1 MKIGVL
7 TSSRA
12 DYGIYLPLLKE
23 LKNDKFFELEIIAFG
38 THLSKFHGFTIKD
51 IISDGYDKIHK
62 ISSIEN
68 DDSEKGIAIS
78 YAKTVLKF
86 AEFWNENIFDLVFC
100 LGDRFEMSAAV
111 QSSIPFRVKLAHF
124 HGGETTLGAI
134 DNIYRHQISLA
145 SQLHFVATEGF
156 LDKVRSIIGD
166 SKRIFNV
173 GALSLDGINKIE
185 LPNWD
190 DIIKLYDIPSKEFI
204 LTTFHPET
212 LFPKKNKVYIKTIC
226 HVLNELCKKFHLVI
240 TLPNADTMGN
250 LYRRSFIL
258 LKDENPLNITLIE
271 NFGKYNY
278 FAAMK
283 ASKFIIGNSSSAI
296 LEAAS
301 FGKFAVNVG
310 DRQLGRLRSNNIL
323 DVPYNKKLII
333 NGIDKII
340 DKGFF
345 NGENKYYKSNTA
357 SNIIK
362 IIKDNE
368 L

>member
-38 THLSKFHGFTIKD
+38 THLSKYHGFTITD
-51 IISDGYDKIHK
+51 IVSDGYDKIHK

-68 DDSEKGIAIS
+68 DDSEKGIVIS
-78 YAKTVLKF
+78 YAKTVIKF
-86 AEFWNENIFDLVFC
+86 AEFWNKNIFDLIFC

-111 QSSIPFRVKLAHF
+111 QACIPFGFKLAHF

-185 LPNWD
+185 LPNWN
-190 DIIKLYDIPSKEFI
+190 DIIKSYDIPFKEFI

-212 LFPKKNKVYIKTIC
+212 LFPKKNKVYIKTISN
-226 HVLNELCKKFHLVI
+226 VLNELCGKFHIII

-250 LYRRSFIL
+250 LYRDSFIS
-258 LKDENPLNITLIE
+258 LKDKNPLNISLIE

-296 LEAAS
+296 LESAS
-301 FGKFAVNVG
+301 FGKYAINVG
-310 DRQLGRLRSNNIL
+310 HRQLGRLRNDNII
-323 DVPYNKKLII
+323 DVNFNKDDII
-333 NGIDKII
+333 NKVNKVLKKGPFTGI
-340 DKGFF
+340 
-345 NGENKYYKSNTA
+345 NKYSKPNT
-357 SNIIK
+357 SQNIIQ
-362 IIKDNE
+362 ILKDNE